1 MNQKIF
7 LPVAIGTI
15 ILFLFLQSNLSVS
28 GQQGDASQNE
38 TAKVNSNI
46 GYVQTALQLL
56 NQTKVEY
63 TNGNYSAAD
72 DLVTTAY
79 LNNFE
84 YVEIPLMNKGA
95 QDLKDNIE
103 DMMRKDLRQMI
114 KDHVPEHQVDMQIDK
129 IDTKLVE
136 AISIL
141 NETK

>member
-1 MNQKIF
+1 MF
-7 LPVAIGTI
+7 
-15 ILFLFLQSNLSVS
+15 
-28 GQQGDASQNE
+28 GQQGNASQNE
-38 TAKVNSNI
+38 TAKVSSNI

-95 QDLKDNIE
+95 QDLKENIE

-114 KDHVPEHQVDMQIDK
+114 KNHLPEHQVDMQIDK

-141 NETK
+141 NERK

>member
-1 MNQKIF
+1 MN
-7 LPVAIGTI
+7 
-15 ILFLFLQSNLSVS
+15 
-28 GQQGDASQNE
+28 
-38 TAKVNSNI
+38 
-46 GYVQTALQLL
+46 
-56 NQTKVEY
+56 
-63 TNGNYSAAD
+63 
-72 DLVTTAY
+72 AY

-84 YVEIPLMNKGA
+84 YVEIPLINKGA
-95 QDLKDNIE
+95 QDLKKNIE